1 MFGFLKKKD
10 KVDRRWAFGAL
21 VAYIVMLVI
30 NGLGGS
36 TTILGGV
43 DTATV
48 SDSYLN
54 LFAPAG
60 LTFSIWGLIYLL
72 LGLFFFRAFEI
83 WRTKKPGVTN
93 AVLNRV
99 LALFTLSS
107 LINTAW
113 MLAWQYNVIWLS
125 VILMAGLLATLIAI
139 NRELAHKAY
148 GWKEYALTRLPFSVY
163 FGWITVAT
171 IANVSTWLVSMG
183 WKGEPWS
190 EGTWMVAVLIVGAI
204 LGTVTAV
211 RQRDWAY
218 LAVFVWA
225 YAGILFKHLSENGFD
240 GAYPSTL
247 ATLYILMPLLIGG
260 TIALALRWPYGKQSR
275 AILK

>member
-10 KVDRRWAFGAL
+10 KIDMRWAFGAL
-21 VAYIVMLVI
+21 VAYIVMLVV

-36 TTILGGV
+36 TTLLGGL
-43 DTATV
+43 DTAAV
-48 SDSYLN
+48 SDSFPN

-60 LTFSIWGLIYLL
+60 LTFAIWGLIYLL
-72 LGLFFFRAFEI
+72 LGLFFFRVFEI
-83 WRTKKPGVTN
+83 WRTKKMAVTN
-93 AVLNRV
+93 TVINRV
-99 LALFTLSS
+99 LVLFTLSS
-107 LINTAW
+107 LLNTLW
-113 MLAWQYNVIWLS
+113 MFAWQYKVIWLS
-125 VILMAGLLATLIAI
+125 VILMVGLLITLIMI

-171 IANVSTWLVSMG
+171 IANITTWLVSLG
-183 WKGEPWS
+183 WKGEPFS

-204 LGTVTAV
+204 LGFVTAI
-211 RQRDWAY
+211 RGRDWAY
-218 LAVFVWA
+218 LAVFAWA

-260 TIALALRWPYGKQSR
+260 TIALALRWTYGKQSR
-275 AILK
+275 PVLK